1 MCRGLDGV
9 SGPKSSEREAVR
21 NSLRLASFRFFGE
34 VEVEVEVEAGM
45 EMEVD
50 VDVDGTEDA
59 TGAATGGAGAGST
72 TAAGGRGRE
81 PSGSSPGSSCS
92 VVGASTVGF
101 SPD

>member
-34 VEVEVEVEAGM
+34 VEVEVGVEV